1 MRPSLRETLVFL
13 IVLNRVPLSH
23 GNFCPFGALCLFL
36 FSYFVHLALFCINF
50 LVEKKNIFNQKYPFW
65 NQVEHF
71 PGCHCKPPSH
81 PVQMPPKTYSPK
93 KQVPKSVNIGGEKSR
108 RDDTKRCTTLS
119 LMWESWKNL
128 QFGLDY
134 FSVSL

>member
-50 LVEKKNIFNQKYPFW
+50 LVEKKNIFNHLKNLPL
-65 NQVEHF
+65 
-71 PGCHCKPPSH
+71 
-81 PVQMPPKTYSPK
+81 KTYST
-93 KQVPKSVNIGGEKSR
+93 I
-108 RDDTKRCTTLS
+108 
-119 LMWESWKNL
+119 
-128 QFGLDY
+128 F
-134 FSVSL
+134 